1 MLCLQIQHPKTDG
14 WWLVDGR
21 GRINCLFLWI
31 ILNYNLWIP
40 IFGELLSNPNFWAN
54 PHFWLANSKSKLSKW
69 FCSFFPQLG
78 VVSKF
83 RSIQWFQVSFSLC
96 SHSHVLVAWLPR
108 FDTRYLPKFHHS
120 NAEKIRGFGRS
131 NPFLATEKSPFFVG
145 LIHLESDTVNDD

>member
-1 MLCLQIQHPKTDG
+1 MNSYQIRISEQIRTFGWQIQKA
-14 WWLVDGR
+14 
-21 GRINCLFLWI
+21 
-31 ILNYNLWIP
+31 
-40 IFGELLSNPNFWAN
+40 NFQNDSAV
-54 PHFWLANSKSKLSKW
+54 
-69 FCSFFPQLG
+69 FFPQLG